1 MSTSRWRGLASL
13 VGDAVVHAS
22 HAVEKVQKRTA
33 DRPFAVLAHIPPLA
47 EAARGVQVIHDVT
60 LAGVHGTIRL
70 ITRAVEKTIDAALD
84 VVDAAAPEAPDA
96 KAAAEK
102 PPGE

>member
-47 EAARGVQVIHDVT
+47 DAARGVQVIHDVT
-60 LAGVHGTIRL
+60 LAGVHGAIRL
-70 ITRAVEKTIDAALD
+70 VTRAVGKTIEVALD
-84 VVDAAAPEAPDA
+84 VVEATA
-96 KAAAEK
+96 TEESTGAGK
-102 PPGE
+102 PPEE

>member
-1 MSTSRWRGLASL
+1 PRCTRVHAAARLAAGGWSMSVSRWRGLAAL

-22 HAVEKVQKRTA
+22 HAIEKVQKRTA
-33 DRPFAVLAHIPPLA
+33 DRPFAVLSHIPPLA

-70 ITRAVEKTIDAALD
+70 VTRAVSKTIDVALD
-84 VVDAAAPEAPDA
+84 A
-96 KAAAEK
+96 
-102 PPGE
+102 